1 VNSVLASVI
10 ATVGT
15 RLNLVQEV
23 VEGPPGDPELL
34 ALVEEARQEW
44 DAARGYFDSVSEP
57 DLIDHAVYVNQAAE
71 KRYMYLLKQARNNG
85 VQSSSLLPRPQA

>member
-1 VNSVLASVI
+1 MNSVLASVI

-23 VEGPPGDPELL
+23 VESQPGDPELL
-34 ALVEEARQEW
+34 ALVEEARREW
-44 DAARGYFDSVSEP
+44 EDARGYFNSVSDP

-71 KRYMYLLKQARNNG
+71 KRFMYLLKQARSQG
-85 VQSSSLLPRPQA
+85 IQSSSLLPRPQA